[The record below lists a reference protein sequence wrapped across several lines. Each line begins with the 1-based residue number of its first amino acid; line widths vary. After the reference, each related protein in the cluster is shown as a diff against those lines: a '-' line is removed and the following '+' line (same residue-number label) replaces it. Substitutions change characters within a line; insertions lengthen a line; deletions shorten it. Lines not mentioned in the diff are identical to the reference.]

1 MMRILFERSG
11 GFIGHKTS
19 LTLDLEKL
27 PTDQASTLRNQV
39 EDSNFF
45 SLAAKPET
53 QPVPDGFRYQITVE
67 TELVQHTVSFTDVT
81 APDELRPLLQELT
94 RMSRTQRE

>member
-11 GFIGHKTS
+11 GFIGLKTG
-19 LTLDLEKL
+19 LTVDLEEIPADK
-27 PTDQASTLRNQV
+27 ASTLRDLV
-39 EDSNFF
+39 EGSNFF

-53 QPVPDGFRYQITVE
+53 QPVPDGFRYKISVE

-81 APDELRPLLQELT
+81 APDELRPLIQELT
-94 RMSRTQRE
+94 LMARSQRE